1 MEILKKFAHFKMHY
15 KLNIDLIK
23 INVVFQMKNVLF
35 SSINLITIDAIKM
48 FYD

>member
-1 MEILKKFAHFKMHY
+1 MKKVRKFSNFKMHS

-48 FYD
+48 F